1 MKVKLLSRARL
12 LATPWTAAHQAP
24 LSMGFSRQECW
35 RGLPLPS
42 PITPYLIPIKRQGK
56 KTVSSPFPVLSYLL
70 CCSSPFA
77 QYLQVTLAFLR
88 LFFFFGHSKYMQI
101 SVLLHFLFFPSGI
114 FFSQTFSWFSFALKL
129 CLSLCSMVASS

>member
-1 MKVKLLSRARL
+1 MKVKSLSRVRL

-24 LSMGFSRQECW
+24 PSMGFSRQECW
-35 RGLPLPS
+35 RGVPLPS

-56 KTVSSPFPVLSYLL
+56 KTASSPFPVLSYLL

-88 LFFFFGHSKYMQI
+88 FFWFFSDSPNTCKYQCFCI
-101 SVLLHFLFFPSGI
+101 SYSFHLEFSSLKHFHDLVLL
-114 FFSQTFSWFSFALKL
+114 
-129 CLSLCSMVASS
+129 